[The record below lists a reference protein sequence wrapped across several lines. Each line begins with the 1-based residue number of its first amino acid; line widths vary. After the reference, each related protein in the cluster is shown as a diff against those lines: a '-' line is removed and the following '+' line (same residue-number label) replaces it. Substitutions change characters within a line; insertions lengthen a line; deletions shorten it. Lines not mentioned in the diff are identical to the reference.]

1 MIVIENLVRTP
12 LAKALGWTLFHS
24 LWEGT
29 AVALALLIIFFVI
42 RPARARYVSACI
54 ALAVI
59 GLGFVFTLFLVFPG
73 ESVVASTQI
82 RVLPAVPSAGG
93 GWITGVSERLRAEDM
108 LPWLAPFWFAG
119 VILFQ
124 LRSLGSWVAAR
135 RLRNR
140 GVCPAPD
147 RWQQRL
153 AELCAR
159 IRLTRQVALLDSCLT
174 TIPVVIGNLR
184 PTILVPIGFLS
195 GMPECQIEAILL
207 HELAHVLRRDYLV
220 NMIQTVV
227 EGFLFYH
234 PAVWW
239 ISSVIR
245 SEREN
250 CCDDMV
256 VAAGSEAKEYAVAL
270 TTLEQN
276 RQTAHAAALAAT
288 GGSLMKRIRR
298 LLDQSGKSRQLGL
311 PGAPGPILSTGV
323 MLLTAALAFMAWPV
337 VSPPAD
343 AQVNQAHVN
352 QAQVSQARVNQSQ
365 SSQAQTRPVQIS
377 QAQDPGQK
385 VFPPIPAQT
394 GQVQTSETQ
403 EPGQK
408 WLSEDVT
415 YIITDAERNA
425 FRQLTTD
432 DERAQF
438 VEQFWLRRDPTPS
451 TPENELKDEHYRRI
465 GFANGRFTS
474 QSGVPGWR
482 TDRGRI
488 YIEFGPPDEID
499 SHPATNDGQTPAH
512 ETWRYRWIEGIG
524 NNVLMDFVD
533 TKGNGEFS
541 MTRDPAATTGV
552 LAPHN

>member
-1 MIVIENLVRTP
+1 VSEKMTAIQNLVHTP
-12 LAKALGWTLFHS
+12 LANALGWTLFHS
-24 LWEGT
+24 LWEAT
-29 AVALALLIIFFVI
+29 AVALALLGIFFVV
-42 RPARARYVSACI
+42 RSAHARYVSACI

-59 GLGFVFTLFLVFPG
+59 ALGFVFTLFLVLPEG
-73 ESVVASTQI
+73 SAGVPIAI
-82 RVLPAVPSAGG
+82 RDLPAARLAGD
-93 GWITGVSERLRAEDM
+93 GWMAAISERLRAEDA

-124 LRSLGSWVAAR
+124 LRSLGSWIAAR
-135 RLRNR
+135 HLRNR

-147 RWQQRL
+147 LWQQRL

-159 IRLTRQVALLDSCLT
+159 IRLTKPVALLDSCLT
-174 TIPVVIGNLR
+174 NIPVVIGNLR
-184 PTILVPIGFLS
+184 PAILVPIGFLS
-195 GMPECQIEAILL
+195 GMPECQVEAILL

-220 NMIQTVV
+220 NLIQTVV

-239 ISSVIR
+239 ISSAIR

-250 CCDDMV
+250 RCDDMV
-256 VAAGSEAKEYAVAL
+256 VAAGSEAREYAVAL

-276 RQTAHAAALAAT
+276 RQTLQKTALAAT

-298 LLDQSGKSRQLGL
+298 LLNTSENERKLSLL
-311 PGAPGPILSTGV
+311 GAPGPVLSTGV
-323 MLLTAALAFMAWPV
+323 ILVTAALAFMAWPV
-337 VSPPAD
+337 MSPSAH
-343 AQVNQAHVN
+343 AQTN
-352 QAQVSQARVNQSQ
+352 QAQDRW
-365 SSQAQTRPVQIS
+365 
-377 QAQDPGQK
+377 
-385 VFPPIPAQT
+385 
-394 GQVQTSETQ
+394 
-403 EPGQK
+403 QK
-408 WLSEDVT
+408 WLGEDVPW
-415 YIITDAERNA
+415 IITDEERNA

-432 DERAQF
+432 AERAQF
-438 VEQFWLRRDPTPS
+438 IEQFWLKRDPTPL
-451 TPENELKDEHYRRI
+451 TPENEFRDEYYRRI

-488 YIEFGPPDEID
+488 YIRFGPPDEID
-499 SHPATNDGQTPAH
+499 SHPAANGGQTPAF
-512 ETWRYRWIEGIG
+512 ETWRYRFIEGVG

-552 LAPHN
+552 FLPRN

>member
-1 MIVIENLVRTP
+1 MTEKMITIENLVRTP
-12 LAKALGWTLFHS
+12 LANALGWTLFHS

-29 AVALALLIIFFVI
+29 AVALALLGIFYMV
-42 RPARARYVSACI
+42 RSAQARYIAACI

-59 GLGFVFTLFLVFPG
+59 AAGFVFTLFLLLPEGPAAAPATIRDLPG
-73 ESVVASTQI
+73 APLAGDGWMSTI
-82 RVLPAVPSAGG
+82 
-93 GWITGVSERLRAEDM
+93 SERLRAEDV

-124 LRSLGSWVAAR
+124 LRSLGSWIAAR

-140 GVCPAPD
+140 GVCPPPD

-153 AELCAR
+153 LELANQ
-159 IRLTRQVALLDSCLT
+159 IRLSKPVALLESCLT
-174 TIPVVIGNLR
+174 DIPVVIGNLR
-184 PTILVPIGFLS
+184 PAILVPIGFLS

-220 NMIQTVV
+220 NLIQTVV

-239 ISSVIR
+239 ISAVIR

-256 VAAGSEAKEYAVAL
+256 VAAGSEVKEYADAL

-276 RQTAHAAALAAT
+276 RQTVQEPALAAT
-288 GGSLMKRIRR
+288 GGSLMNRIRR
-298 LLDQSGKSRQLGL
+298 LLDQSGKSRQGSL
-311 PGAPGPILSTGV
+311 PGAPGPLLSSSV
-323 MLLTAALAFMAWPV
+323 MLLTAVLAFMAWPAM
-337 VSPPAD
+337 SPPA
-343 AQVNQAHVN
+343 H
-352 QAQVSQARVNQSQ
+352 AQVSQA
-365 SSQAQTRPVQIS
+365 QAPW
-377 QAQDPGQK
+377 
-385 VFPPIPAQT
+385 
-394 GQVQTSETQ
+394 
-403 EPGQK
+403 QK

-425 FRQLTTD
+425 FRQLGTD

-438 VEQFWLRRDPTPS
+438 IEQFWLRRDPTPS
-451 TPENELKDEHYRRI
+451 TPENEFKDEHYRRI
-465 GFANGRFTS
+465 GYANGRFTS
-474 QSGVPGWR
+474 QSGLQGWK

-488 YIEFGPPDEID
+488 YITFGPPDEID
-499 SHPATNDGQTPAH
+499 SHPSGGGYERPAAEGGGQTTTYPF

-524 NNVLMDFVD
+524 NNVLIEFVD
-533 TKGNGEFS
+533 TQGNGEFP
-541 MTRDPAATTGV
+541 MTKDPSATTGV
-552 LAPHN
+552 FHPRN